1 MSEKT
6 TIGPTESGTL
16 STKKTLSMD
25 EIVTDRTMGRRATMG
40 LIGAGVAGAAVAAV
54 GMASAA
60 SAQESAQ
67 PQCSDSDPYD
77 PGGYGR
83 HCGGGC
89 YPCRGVS
96 DSDPRDPG
104 GCGCRSCSDSDPS
117 DPGGA
122 GRHC

>member
-1 MSEKT
+1 MSDRKT
-6 TIGPTESGTL
+6 MDGSTEPSTL
-16 STKKTLSMD
+16 ASKKTLSMD
-25 EIVTDRTMGRRATMG
+25 EITTERAMGRRASIG
-40 LIGAGVAGAAVAAV
+40 LLGAGVAGAAALAV
-54 GMASAA
+54 GMTNVA
-60 SAQESAQ
+60 SAQEAQ
-67 PQCSDSDPYD
+67 PMCSDSDPYD

-104 GCGCRSCSDSDPS
+104 GCGCRSCSDSDPY

>member
-1 MSEKT
+1 MAE
-6 TIGPTESGTL
+6 
-16 STKKTLSMD
+16 KKTLSTD
-25 EIVTDRTMGRRATMG
+25 EIVTERTMGRRATVG
-40 LIGAGVAGAAVAAV
+40 LIGGAALVAV
-54 GMASAA
+54 GARSNA
-60 SAQESAQ
+60 SAQEGAQ
-67 PQCSDSDPYD
+67 PACSDSDPYD

-104 GCGCRSCSDSDPS
+104 GCGCRSCSDSDPY

>member
-1 MSEKT
+1 MAE
-6 TIGPTESGTL
+6 
-16 STKKTLSMD
+16 KKTLSMD
-25 EIVTDRTMGRRATMG
+25 EIVTERTMGRRATVG
-40 LIGAGVAGAAVAAV
+40 LIGAGVAGAAFVAA
-54 GMASAA
+54 GAPSGA
-60 SAQESAQ
+60 SAQEGAQ
-67 PQCSDSDPYD
+67 PACSDSDPYD

-104 GCGCRSCSDSDPS
+104 GCGCRSCSDSDPY

>member
-1 MSEKT
+1 MSE
-6 TIGPTESGTL
+6 
-16 STKKTLSMD
+16 KKTLSME
-25 EIVTDRTMGRRATMG
+25 EIVTHRAVSRRGTMG
-40 LIGAGVAGAAVAAV
+40 LLGAGMVAVAAV
-54 GMASAA
+54 GITGTVAGQEG
-60 SAQESAQ
+60 AQTE
-67 PQCSDSDPYD
+67 CSDSDPYD

-104 GCGCRSCSDSDPS
+104 GCGCRSCSDSDPY
-117 DPGGA
+117 DPGGM

>member
-1 MSEKT
+1 M
-6 TIGPTESGTL
+6 TE
-16 STKKTLSMD
+16 KKTLSMD
-25 EIVTDRTMGRRATMG
+25 QIVTEQIVGRRAAVG
-40 LIGAGVAGAAVAAV
+40 VIGASVAGAALLAV
-54 GMASAA
+54 GTPARAT
-60 SAQESAQ
+60 AQEAV
-67 PQCSDSDPYD
+67 PACSDSDPYD

-104 GCGCRSCSDSDPS
+104 GCGCRSCSDSDPY

>member
-1 MSEKT
+1 MSE
-6 TIGPTESGTL
+6 
-16 STKKTLSMD
+16 KKTLSMD

-54 GMASAA
+54 GMASTA
-60 SAQESAQ
+60 SAQEGAQ

-89 YPCRGVS
+89 YPCR
-96 DSDPRDPG
+96 
-104 GCGCRSCSDSDPS
+104 
-117 DPGGA
+117 
-122 GRHC
+122 

>member
-1 MSEKT
+1 MAEKK
-6 TIGPTESGTL
+6 S
-16 STKKTLSMD
+16 LSMD
-25 EIVTDRTMGRRATMG
+25 EIVTERVMGRRATMG
-40 LIGAGVAGAAVAAV
+40 LIGAGAAMVAASV
-54 GMASAA
+54 ASTA
-60 SAQESAQ
+60 SAQEGAS

-104 GCGCRSCSDSDPS
+104 GCGCRSCSDSDPY